1 MTVLTW
7 DGTGE
12 KFFES
17 GVDRGVLYLPDALG
31 VYDTGVPWNGLISV
45 TEAPSGAEANPQ
57 YADNIK
63 YLNLVSAEDF
73 DGTIEAYTYPDEF
86 LVCDG
91 SIEAVAGLQVTGQE
105 RKTFGLSYRTK
116 LGNDVGGQDL
126 GYKIHLVYGALA
138 APSEKA
144 YQTINESPEALTF
157 SWEFSTTPAPMT
169 GYQNT
174 ALLVVNSLTVPAPQL
189 LALEDALYGT
199 EGTEAELPTPDEV
212 LALLTP

>member
-1 MTVLTW
+1 MAVLTW

-17 GVDRGVLYLPDALG
+17 GVDRGVLYLPDVAG

-45 TEAPSGAEANPQ
+45 TEAPSGAEPNPQ

-63 YLNLVSAEDF
+63 YLNLISAEDF
-73 DGTIEAYTYPDEF
+73 SGTIEAYTFPDEF

-91 SIEAVAGLQVTGQE
+91 SIEPVAGLQVTGQD

-116 LGNDVGGQDL
+116 LGNDVAGQDL
-126 GYKIHLVYGALA
+126 AYKIHLVYGALA
-138 APSEKA
+138 APSEKSF
-144 YQTINESPEALTF
+144 QTINESPEALTF

-169 GYQNT
+169 GYKPT
-174 ALLVVNSLTVPAPQL
+174 ALLVVNSLTVGTAEL
-189 LALEDALYGT
+189 AALEDVLYGT
-199 EGTEAELPTPDEV
+199 AGTDAALPTPDEV